1 MLWIVT
7 AVMLAAGIVALMV
20 AMFSRRAPR
29 MDELG
34 TVSSRWISEHH
45 VDSL

>member
-1 MLWIVT
+1 MFWLVT
-7 AVMLAAGIVALMV
+7 AVTVAVGVVALLVVML
-20 AMFSRRAPR
+20 FRRAPR

-34 TVSSRWISEHH
+34 TVSSRWIAEHT